1 MNQTS
6 NVKKS
11 NSNAGGALAEV
22 FSLAEA
28 KQGDGLSNVST
39 KDVMIP
45 RIKLLQK
52 MSPECDNA
60 SLPEAKAGQIFN
72 SASQNVYDG
81 PTGIRVVPCE
91 YIRTYVEWAPEGTGN
106 KAPVNIHPATSNIMS
121 KAKKSP
127 TDNRFYLDNGNYV
140 EETAN
145 HIVLILDDKNNV
157 ESRGILTMKSSQLK
171 KSRQWNYMMMT
182 ASMESGGKKITPPS
196 YAYVYR
202 LSTQVEETQG
212 KKYYG
217 WVIAKEEVVPSKDVF
232 TTGESFALAFRKGDV
247 LAAPEG
253 DQPKQIS
260 DGSEH
265 KHF

>member
-1 MNQTS
+1 M
-6 NVKKS
+6 VKS
-11 NSNAGGALAEV
+11 SNAAVQAGPLAEI

-28 KQGDGLSNVST
+28 KQGDGLSNVGT

-52 MSPECDNA
+52 MNPECDDP
-60 SLPEAKAGQIFN
+60 SLPQATPGHIFN
-72 SASQNVYDG
+72 SASRVVHDG
-81 PTGIRVVPCE
+81 KNGIRVVPCE
-91 YIRTYVEWAPEGTGN
+91 YMRTYVEWAPEGTGN
-106 KAPVNIHPATSNIMS
+106 KAPVNVHPATSSVMS
-121 KAKKSP
+121 QTKKSP
-127 TDNRFYLDNGNYV
+127 TDGRHYLDNGNYV

-145 HIVLILDDKNNV
+145 HIVLILDEKNNV

-182 ASMESGGKKITPPS
+182 ASMESGGKTITPPS